1 VDVFGAGDDGAVG
14 RALEL
19 HTLFDDCGARV
30 WEAVISLGFHGNRL
44 VHRGGLPSN
53 GFINASLAVV
63 AMAPANAVPPT
74 PRSPSRSP
82 PATSLTNSYVPKCM
96 ACAGPAPMITL
107 ATPRQS
113 VRRDWVVDACRRWE
127 RRDEEAVRVDDELAP
142 GVWARRAEGDNEGR
156 TCIRVCDRVDEVS
169 LSDCFGSSVVH
180 G

>member
-1 VDVFGAGDDGAVG
+1 MDVFGAGDDRAVG

-19 HTLFDDCGARV
+19 HTLFDDCGARAREV
-30 WEAVISLGFHGNRL
+30 VVSLLSTGTDLPTGDS
-44 VHRGGLPSN
+44 PSN
-53 GFINASLAVV
+53 GFMKASLAVV

-113 VRRDWVVDACRRWE
+113 VRRDWVVDACRRCE

-142 GVWARRAEGDNEGR
+142 EVWASRAEGDREGR
-156 TCIRVCDRVDEVS
+156 TCIRVCDRVDVVG
-169 LSDCFGSSVVH
+169 LSDRFGSSIH
-180 G
+180 A

>member
-1 VDVFGAGDDGAVG
+1 
-14 RALEL
+14 
-19 HTLFDDCGARV
+19 LFDDCGARV

-63 AMAPANAVPPT
+63 AIAPANAVPPT

-127 RRDEEAVRVDDELAP
+127 RRDEEAVRVDDEVAP
-142 GVWARRAEGDNEGR
+142 EVWASRAEGDKEGR
-156 TCIRVCDRVDEVS
+156 TCIRVCNRVNVVS

-180 G
+180 A